1 MSPPA
6 LLSICLLEDA
16 LCSTTSQERVT
27 SWRRMNVLQ
36 LLKRSAESLLQ
47 KTFEK
52 TSAPLQ
58 EGNNEKNKTRNREPA
73 VSHMQSIFEAVP
85 LSLGISRCSLWDTF
99 SLKQGF
105 RYRRDIFHC
114 VPRCISGTW
123 RCQPRRKV
131 DALKTPLKIAAWEK
145 FLFQELEH
153 CQSSFLKKPENV
165 F

>member
-1 MSPPA
+1 
-6 LLSICLLEDA
+6 
-16 LCSTTSQERVT
+16 
-27 SWRRMNVLQ
+27 MNVLQ

-85 LSLGISRCSLWDTF
+85 LSLGISCCSLWDTF

-114 VPRCISGTW
+114 GVDEEGSEVLSSWVDFISSSLL
-123 RCQPRRKV
+123 P
-131 DALKTPLKIAAWEK
+131 PLK
-145 FLFQELEH
+145 QV
-153 CQSSFLKKPENV
+153 SFLWIL
-165 F
+165 